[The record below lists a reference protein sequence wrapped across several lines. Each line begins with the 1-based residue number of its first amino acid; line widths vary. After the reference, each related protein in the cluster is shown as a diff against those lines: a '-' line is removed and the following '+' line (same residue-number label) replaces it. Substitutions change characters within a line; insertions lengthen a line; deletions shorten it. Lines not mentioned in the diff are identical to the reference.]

1 MLCRRMPRY
10 ALAPRFFPVLL
21 FIGVLFGLQLSCST
35 LIRTTTQAPADWQET
50 LQHRKQIVSWKIQ
63 ARLGIQTEDNGG
75 SLDLFWNQQGDTYQ
89 IRMIAPMGQ
98 GVTLIRGNTR
108 GVYVKT
114 ADGTEQ
120 YSDDADALLASS
132 LGVDIP
138 LAGLRDWLRGLPVKG
153 QLASLQRWD
162 ENGQLVKLVQNNWN
176 IEMSAYRK
184 VAEYT
189 LPHNFHFGR
198 DDRPEL
204 SIRLLIRQW
213 KLIQKNEP
221 RKK

>member
-1 MLCRRMPRY
+1 MLCRRILQCK
-10 ALAPRFFPVLL
+10 LAFRLVL
-21 FIGVLFGLQLSCST
+21 VLVTSTLLSCST
-35 LIRTTTQAPADWQET
+35 LTKTTTQAPAHWQET
-50 LQHRKQIVSWKIQ
+50 LQHRKQIVAWKIQ
-63 ARLGIQTEDNGG
+63 GKLGIQTEDNGG
-75 SLDLFWNQQGDTYQ
+75 SLDLFWNQQRDVYQ

-98 GVTLIRGNTR
+98 GAVLIRGNAQ

-120 YSDDADALLASS
+120 YSDDADVLLASS

-138 LAGLRDWLRGLPVKG
+138 LAGLRDWLRGLPAKG
-153 QLASLQRWD
+153 QPASLQRWD
-162 ENGQLVKLVQNNWN
+162 DKGQLVKLVQNNWN
-176 IEMSAYRK
+176 IEMSDYRK
-184 VAEYT
+184 VVEHK
-189 LPHNFHFGR
+189 LPHSFHFGR

-213 KLIQKNEP
+213 KLTQKNEP